1 MKQVILPG
9 ISLPEIPEH
18 VDSTDISGDIDT
30 SEGLDA
36 NSQAQSAAQ
45 WAHTAQMLASFCLC
59 ELPASAAKPDPT
71 FVPPDFSPAALA
83 PDTAL
88 LTPSAASSTVPNPA
102 HSLALTQQDMHSEAS
117 APPRIPLCVIGL
129 GLHQPH
135 LPEVLRQRIY
145 EADVL
150 AGGRA
155 LLDSF
160 SDAPAERI
168 LLNAQ
173 LETAILAL
181 EQRHRAGKTVVV
193 LADGDPLFFGIGA
206 TLARRMGNEAVQI
219 LPAVSSL
226 QEAAARLAL
235 PWHDVTCISLHGRNS
250 FHALNVGLMRNTS
263 LCLLTDAR
271 HSPDKIVRHLL
282 DRGVD
287 WFDAHIF
294 EQLNSPEEKHHH
306 LSLREVVGA
315 SFGAV
320 STLMLIPVRPARRPV
335 LGIPDEALATEGSL
349 MTKLPVRAAA
359 LSLLRIHPS
368 HTVWDVGAGSGAVS
382 LEASALAHEGC
393 VMSIERDAGRALCI
407 KENRRRFGAAN
418 MEIFTGEAPHCLHQ
432 LPVPQRIFVGGGLS
446 GEAGRDM
453 LATLTGVLPSGG
465 RMVVSCVLL
474 GSLHLAMD
482 YFQQCQWPMEISMIQ
497 ASHSV
502 PLAGDVRL
510 NGLNPVYLLA
520 TEKP

>member
-9 ISLPEIPEH
+9 ITLPDPPENEASENATI
-18 VDSTDISGDIDT
+18 DGIGGIRGIDGDLFLPAADNASPN
-30 SEGLDA
+30 SEQD
-36 NSQAQSAAQ
+36 AAQ
-45 WAHTAQMLASFCLC
+45 WAQTARMLASFCLC
-59 ELPASAAKPDPT
+59 ELPSSADNTSTFTPPDYVPPESADAPKPAEQNTQATCAAKAP
-71 FVPPDFSPAALA
+71 SP
-83 PDTAL
+83 
-88 LTPSAASSTVPNPA
+88 
-102 HSLALTQQDMHSEAS
+102 
-117 APPRIPLCVIGL
+117 IPLCVMGL
-129 GLHQPH
+129 GLHQQH
-135 LPEVLRQRIY
+135 LPPTLRQRIFS
-145 EADVL
+145 ADVL

-155 LLDSF
+155 LLDRF
-160 SDAPAERI
+160 TDAPAERI

-181 EQRHRAGKTVVV
+181 EQRQRAGKAVVV

-206 TLARRMGNEAVQI
+206 TLARRLGSEAVSI
-219 LPAVSSL
+219 VPAVSSL

-235 PWHDVTCISLHGRNS
+235 PWHDVACISLHGRDN
-250 FHALNVGLMRNTS
+250 FQALNVALMRNTS

-294 EQLNSPEEKHHH
+294 ESLNTPEEKHHH
-306 LSLREVVGA
+306 LSLREVVGT
-315 SFGAV
+315 SFGPV
-320 STLMLIPVRPARRPV
+320 STMMLIPARPARRPV
-335 LGIPDEALATEGSL
+335 LGIPDSALATEGSL

-359 LSLLRIHPS
+359 LSLLRIHPN

-418 MEIFTGEAPHCLHQ
+418 LEIFTGEAPDCLHQ
-432 LPVPQRIFVGGGLS
+432 LPTPQRIFVGGGLS
-446 GEAGRDM
+446 GEAGQDI
-453 LATLTGVLPSGG
+453 LAALTQVLPSGG
-465 RMVVSCVLL
+465 RMVISCVLL
-474 GSLHLAMD
+474 GSLQTSMHYL
-482 YFQQCQWPMEISMIQ
+482 QQCQWPMEVLQVQ
-497 ASHSV
+497 ASHSS
-502 PLAGDVRL
+502 PLAGDLRL
-510 NGLNPVYLLA
+510 NGQNPVYLIA